1 MYNIP
6 QEMIDEFNEKMK
18 YIVENQWRIN
28 DAHIEMDAVMC
39 HTLENLGFEKGV
51 EIFENAEKWYC

>member
-18 YIVENQWRIN
+18 YIAENQWRIE
-28 DAHIEMDAVMC
+28 DAHIEMDGVMC
-39 HTLENLGFEKGV
+39 DILKKLGFEKGV

>member
-18 YIVENQWRIN
+18 HISENQWRTE
-28 DAHIEMDAVMC
+28 DAHIEMDNVMC
-39 HTLENLGFEKGV
+39 NTLRKLGFEKGID
-51 EIFENAEKWYC
+51 IFEHTERWYS

>member
-18 YIVENQWRIN
+18 HISENQWRTG
-28 DAHIEMDAVMC
+28 DAHIEMDGVMC
-39 HTLENLGFEKGV
+39 NTLRKLGFEKGID
-51 EIFENAEKWYC
+51 IFEHTERWYS